1 MEKILL
7 AINMKETAQTF
18 KITFGALVAFSI
30 ISFSWKFYQEQKLE
44 AVKHENC
51 QQLNSLR
58 NDTAK
63 RIDNGEHVSDAE
75 RLGAYQAGVL
85 MRTSLNCP

>member
-1 MEKILL
+1 MEKVLIV
-7 AINMKETAQTF
+7 ISMKETLQTF
-18 KITFGALVAFSI
+18 KITFGALVVLSI

-51 QQLNSLR
+51 ELMNSLR

-85 MRTSLNCP
+85 MRTSFNCP